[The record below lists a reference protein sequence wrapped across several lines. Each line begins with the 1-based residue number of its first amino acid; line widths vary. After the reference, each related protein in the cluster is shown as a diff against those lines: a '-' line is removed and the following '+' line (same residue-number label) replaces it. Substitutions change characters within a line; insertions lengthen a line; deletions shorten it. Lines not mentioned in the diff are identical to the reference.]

1 MTNLG
6 RLGSVSKEVYC
17 QMKIFIVRVTLV
29 YVFYGCIKV
38 MNYSSLSFKKKLGF
52 ASLLVL
58 ASFALSQQGF
68 AMDVDRE
75 DNSAEEEQTPHPP
88 VAHETQQASKKRRAE
103 TTPEGQNKKQ
113 KLESKN
119 NGSNAEASS
128 SSSASS
134 QTSTMS
140 YSINDYRSMNT
151 PAAASVLVGMDGG
164 ESDLDFFPSSSA
176 FSSSPIPTTTAAP
189 SSTAT
194 TTTLTNGAPAVPYI
208 LPPLTLDEI
217 NVLIAQ
223 AQQNDRE
230 AQDKLMQYFSSGL
243 YVLCLE
249 PQKIGF
255 LNWKSPNPE
264 QTFQAYCCEND
275 FYAHYIVCNFN
286 TVGANFPGILDAVKR
301 RASQGNALAQ
311 NNLGNTY
318 WHGRGVKQ
326 DYIQAAQYYQLAA
339 DQGYANAQ
347 NNLGSAYWLGKGVK
361 QDVEQAVKYF
371 KLAVDQGYAPAQCT
385 LATAYWRGKEV
396 QQDVEQAIKYVKL
409 AVDQGYAPAQNNLGN
424 AYANDK
430 RVKQDVEQAV
440 KYYQLAAD
448 QGFAMAWNSLG
459 NMYWNDQGVKQD
471 FEKAVKYYQLAVD
484 QGSAV
489 AQSNLS
495 TAYELGQG
503 VKKNM
508 ATALYY
514 KMASKDATHNPFVS
528 THLSY
533 VPFVAQQ
540 NEKCADKL
548 KKISDKEKKTTPQ
561 GGLAYLLNRH
571 QEKRAE
577 EEKQTF
583 PIPEISQLYQKII
596 QIEEDA
602 IALFDQLPQAI
613 KKGFMV
619 PGMHPGSPEVEK
631 DCAEQSL
638 PLQLGACVIDG
649 VNYLTFGEQNLKLR
663 ELLFGI
669 DEKVNLI
676 HQALETLSVKYY
688 NKDEYDRIQQEILS
702 KRGNPQAKVQKDCE
716 TLYAR
721 MQILSQPLAEIE
733 KERNLLDEI
742 RREVKSFIPSTAKDR
757 QDIFLSEY
765 PAIPRKR

>member
-1 MTNLG
+1 M
-6 RLGSVSKEVYC
+6 R
-17 QMKIFIVRVTLV
+17 IFIACVTSV
-29 YVFYGCIKV
+29 YVFYRCIKV

-58 ASFALSQQGF
+58 VSLAHPFSGF
-68 AMDVDRE
+68 AMD
-75 DNSAEEEQTPHPP
+75 NMEQ
-88 VAHETQQASKKRRAE
+88 HEGE
-103 TTPEGQNKKQ
+103 T
-113 KLESKN
+113 
-119 NGSNAEASS
+119 
-128 SSSASS
+128 
-134 QTSTMS
+134 
-140 YSINDYRSMNT
+140 
-151 PAAASVLVGMDGG
+151 G
-164 ESDLDFFPSSSA
+164 ESDENDSKLEKSGSRKRRHANGGDEGRKKRLRNNAVPPSAPSTPAIPSDAIAPYSAAPSPAPLDVLADVAVLTP
-176 FSSSPIPTTTAAP
+176 P
-189 SSTAT
+189 SSTAASSSENVVDVSASSRFSVVE
-194 TTTLTNGAPAVPYI
+194 NGSHV

-217 NVLIAQ
+217 NILIVQ
-223 AQQNDRE
+223 AKQNDRE
-230 AQDKLMQYFSSGL
+230 AQAKLMKYFSSGL
-243 YVLCLE
+243 YVPYLE

-275 FYAHYIVCNFN
+275 VYARYILWNFD

-347 NNLGSAYWLGKGVK
+347 NNLGIAYWHGNGVQQDVEQAVKYYQLAADQGHATAQNNLGIAYWNGKGVK
-361 QDVEQAVKYF
+361 QDVEQAVQYFKLAADQGDAKAQYVLGNVYWNGQGVKQDFEQAVKYF
-371 KLAVDQGYAPAQCT
+371 KLAADQGHARAQCT
-385 LATAYWRGKEV
+385 
-396 QQDVEQAIKYVKL
+396 
-409 AVDQGYAPAQNNLGN
+409 LGN

-430 RVKQDVEQAV
+430 GVKQDVEQAV

-495 TAYELGQG
+495 TAYELGKG

-514 KMASKDATHNPFVS
+514 KMASKNATHNPFVS

-571 QEKRAE
+571 QEKRE
-577 EEKQTF
+577 KEEKQTF
-583 PIPEISQLYQKII
+583 PIPEISRLYQKII

-688 NKDEYDRIQQEILS
+688 NKDEYDRIQREIVS
-702 KRGNPQAKVQKDCE
+702 KRGNPQSEVQKDCE

-721 MQILSQPLAEIE
+721 MQSLSPPLAEIQ
-733 KERNLLDEI
+733 KERDLLDEI